1 MRYTISHSEHTYLE
15 CLKSH
20 MPAMMG
26 IELKRITKTSK
37 FEETYASRAFKNPVL
52 IKKLHNYSELS
63 FCVTFRQFLTIEHG
77 EITYTP
83 TPDDSINKMIDDA
96 ILRFRL
102 FKSFVYKDY
111 KTGLVVPTAG
121 FDTLKFDLILHIHA
135 ELDYFKIEGLQIKSY
150 YGLMCNEPKRFFIY
164 IKDREF
170 TNNLYF
176 EVRYTGNGTLVE
188 SSSLPKFIK
197 TVEAIWECEFNLN
210 NLDINGMKTTTEM
223 LLI

>member
-1 MRYTISHSEHTYLE
+1 MKYTISHNEHTYLE
-15 CLKSH
+15 FLKSH
-20 MPAMMG
+20 MPALMG

-37 FEETYASRAFKNPVL
+37 FEETYASRAFKKPVL

-63 FCVTFRQFLTIEHG
+63 FCVTFRQFLTIENG
-77 EITYTP
+77 EIVYTP
-83 TPDDSINKMIDDA
+83 TPNDYINKMIDDA
-96 ILRFRL
+96 ILKFRL

-111 KTGLVVPTAG
+111 KTSRVEPTAG
-121 FDTLKFDLILHIHA
+121 FDTLKFDLILHLHT
-135 ELDYFKIEGLQIKSY
+135 EPDSFTIEGLQIKSY

-176 EVRYTGNGTLVE
+176 EVRYTSNGTLVAH
-188 SSSLPKFIK
+188 SSLPKFIN
-197 TVEAIWECEFNLN
+197 TVEAIWECELNLN

>member
-1 MRYTISHSEHTYLE
+1 MRYSISHSEHTYLE
-15 CLKSH
+15 HLKSH

-52 IKKLHNYSELS
+52 IKKLHHYSDLS
-63 FCVTFRQFLTIEHG
+63 FFVTFRQFLRVENS

-83 TPDDSINKMIDDA
+83 TPNDYINKMIDDA
-96 ILRFRL
+96 ILKFRL

-111 KTGLVVPTAG
+111 KTNQIAPTAG

-135 ELDYFKIEGLQIKSY
+135 EPDSFTIEGLQIKSY

-164 IKDREF
+164 IRDQEF

-176 EVRYTGNGTLVE
+176 EVRYTRNGTLVE
-188 SSSLPKFIK
+188 NSSLPKFIK
-197 TVEAIWECEFNLN
+197 TVESIWECEFNWN
-210 NLDINGMKTTTEM
+210 DLDIKGMKTTTEM

>member
-1 MRYTISHSEHTYLE
+1 MRYSISHSEHTYLE

-20 MPAMMG
+20 ILVMMG

-52 IKKLHNYSELS
+52 IKKLHNYSDLS
-63 FCVTFRQFLTIEHG
+63 FCVTFRQFLRVEDG

-83 TPDDSINKMIDDA
+83 TPNDYINTMIDDA
-96 ILRFRL
+96 ISKFRL

-111 KTGLVVPTAG
+111 KTNQVAPTAG

-135 ELDYFKIEGLQIKSY
+135 ESESFTIEGLQIKSY

-164 IKDREF
+164 IKDQEF

-176 EVRYTGNGTLVE
+176 EVRYTSNGTLVE
-188 SSSLPKFIK
+188 SSSLPRFIK
-197 TVEAIWECEFNLN
+197 TVESIWECELNFN
-210 NLDINGMKTTTEM
+210 NLDINGLKTTTEM